1 MYNFYE
7 LAIIAF
13 ILIGIG
19 TVWKFGAANPVGTGK
34 LQHDVKN
41 IRQATDAQGRQLKE
55 ISKTVDA
62 EKLRV
67 DALGDRMGE
76 IEKNVA
82 EIDQIVKATAASV
95 RTIDERQDKMAE
107 QLAAVAVQVG
117 ASGRQIDRL
126 YDHIVKKGM
135 ES

>member
-1 MYNFYE
+1 MHSYYE

-41 IRQATDAQGRQLKE
+41 IRQETAAQGRQLKE

-82 EIDQIVKATAASV
+82 GIEETVNATAATVAKMDARQDVAGEKIAAIDV
-95 RTIDERQDKMAE
+95 RTEATARQ
-107 QLAAVAVQVG
+107 V
-117 ASGRQIDRL
+117 DRL